1 MSSATDRWVRWRVPV
16 GYPVAAVS
24 FYLAR
29 PSVRSLIIGGAVAL
43 IGLAVRAAASGYLR
57 KNSELAMSGPYARTR
72 NPLYLGSVLLAAG
85 FAIAS
90 RSWIV
95 AALLCVYFSV
105 FYTLTMR
112 REGRELSAL
121 YGAAYAGYAARVPVF
136 FPSVRAAK
144 LGHDTFSWSQYLRNR
159 EYRAALGTIAAMA
172 LLWLLMHWRG

>member
-1 MSSATDRWVRWRVPV
+1 
-16 GYPVAAVS
+16 
-24 FYLAR
+24 
-29 PSVRSLIIGGAVAL
+29 
-43 IGLAVRAAASGYLR
+43 
-57 KNSELAMSGPYARTR
+57 
-72 NPLYLGSVLLAAG
+72 
-85 FAIAS
+85 
-90 RSWIV
+90 
-95 AALLCVYFSV
+95 
-105 FYTLTMR
+105 MR